1 MGRSRARVCAP
12 EAKSIVKATCDST
25 YLGPPS
31 MKPLRRKSAQAPPSQ
46 LLLRKMTQPHVLQFT
61 QRRSSLSGTMNEEL
75 WRYES
80 SMHYVWIHF
89 FAVQSKFH
97 FIIPFLSANV
107 IPSFPTSPST
117 HSPSQTGRFQDR
129 TTHDIEKAQKKSFLQ
144 VFVSGSHPLGASCL
158 RIFIFY

>member
-1 MGRSRARVCAP
+1 MGRSRARVRAP

-61 QRRSSLSGTMNEEL
+61 QRRSSLSGTMNEES

-80 SMHYVWIHF
+80 STHYVWIHF

-107 IPSFPTSPST
+107 IPSFQQISTSSAPKNPPLPAKSAWSRGP
-117 HSPSQTGRFQDR
+117 HSQ
-129 TTHDIEKAQKKSFLQ
+129 
-144 VFVSGSHPLGASCL
+144 
-158 RIFIFY
+158 